1 MKFGFIGAGNM
12 VSAIVKGMV
21 QGGYQGGDIALT
33 SKTVISAKEL
43 AKACHAKAY
52 DTAKEV
58 AEESDILVL
67 GVKPHIIQEVLPALQ
82 EVITRKNIVV
92 VSIAAGKTL
101 SYLGELLPQKT
112 PIVRVMPN
120 INGKVGAGTT
130 GICHNEFVS
139 EAQLQEIKE
148 VFSKIGSVFDIPEEQ
163 FSIFSVIAGAAP
175 AFAYIYTD
183 ALARAALK
191 AGMPKKLALQIAAD
205 TVKGSAE
212 MLQKSDEAPWA
223 LVDQVCSPGGTTIEG
238 VAALTEYGFV
248 NSITKAFDAVLEKD
262 KRV

>member
-21 QGGYQGGDIALT
+21 QGGYQGADIALT
-33 SKTVISAKEL
+33 SKTVTSAKEL
-43 AKACHAKAY
+43 AKVCGAKAY
-52 DTAKEV
+52 PTAKEV

-67 GVKPHIIQEVLPALQ
+67 GVKPHIIQEVLPFLQ
-82 EVITRKNIVV
+82 ETIERKNILV

-101 SYLGELLPQKT
+101 SYLGELLPKET

-120 INGKVGAGTT
+120 INAKIGAGTA
-130 GICHNEFVS
+130 GICHNAYVS
-139 EAQLQEIKE
+139 KSQLQEVKE
-148 VFSKIGSVFDIPEEQ
+148 VFSKIGSVFEIPEAQ

-183 ALARAALK
+183 TLARAAVK
-191 AGMPKKLALQIAAD
+191 AGMPKKLALAIAAD
-205 TVKGSAE
+205 TLRGSGE
-212 MLQKSDEAPWA
+212 MLLQSDEVPWA
-223 LVDQVCSPGGTTIEG
+223 LVDEVCSPGGTTIEG
-238 VAALTEYGFV
+238 VAALTEYGFA

-262 KRV
+262 KRI